1 MMRRRASISDVAF
14 PAMAGKRQGSR
25 AGAAGMLAILTALS
39 LGGCSS
45 DVWSK
50 FTAARASSDSD
61 KEAALNADDD
71 AKCQSGGF
79 QYGTPEYSQCR
90 ESIASKRATV
100 RDIPL
105 GPTSAPMR

>member
-1 MMRRRASISDVAF
+1 MKRRRAKISDVPS
-14 PAMAGKRQGSR
+14 PAMAGKGSGAP
-25 AGAAGMLAILTALS
+25 AGAAGMMAILVALS
-39 LGGCSS
+39 LGGCS

-50 FTAARASSDSD
+50 FTSARASSDSEKD
-61 KEAALNADDD
+61 AAMNADDD
-71 AKCQSGGF
+71 TKCQSAGF

-90 ESIASKRATV
+90 ESIASKRTTA